1 MIAITGGSGLIGRA
15 LVRRLSASGADFTL
29 LTASIMENGGW
40 LEHLLRQKIEPS
52 ALIHL
57 AAAVPSPPKKP
68 DTQSLAGV
76 TLMLDREALTI
87 SNWFGC
93 PVVYASGCSLYSK
106 LSRRL
111 GATEESP
118 LQDISDMRSP
128 YLSAK
133 LMGESLFLATGRAT
147 IFRISTPIGLGL
159 SDRSALGILIAN
171 AREEKRV
178 RYFGLGTREQNY
190 VDATDIARGIEMAIR
205 NNPFEVV
212 NIAAKESVTM
222 KSLVE
227 LISTLEP
234 GVEISQPSKIDP
246 KEGEMARIVIKKA
259 KARLGW
265 EPLVPLKESV
275 QKLLG
280 RNSDF

>member
-1 MIAITGGSGLIGRA
+1 MIVITGGGGLIGRA
-15 LVRRLSASGADFTL
+15 LVRRLSESGLDFFL
-29 LTASIMENGGW
+29 LSIPMTQNTSW
-40 LEHLLRQKIEPS
+40 LQHLVKKRIEPS
-52 ALIHL
+52 VLIHL
-57 AAAVPSPPKKP
+57 AAAVPSPPEKP
-68 DTQSLAGV
+68 DTQSLADV

-87 SNWFGC
+87 SDWFGC
-93 PVVYASGCSLYSK
+93 PVVYPSGCSLYSEH
-106 LSRRL
+106 SRRL

-118 LQDISDMRSP
+118 LQDISDMSSP

-133 LMGESLFLATGRAT
+133 LIGESLFLSTGRAT
-147 IFRISTPIGLGL
+147 VFRISTPIGLGL

-178 RYFGLGTREQNY
+178 RYFGRGTREQNY
-190 VDATDIARGIEMAIR
+190 VDATDIARGIEMAIY
-205 NNPFEVV
+205 NNPFDVV
-212 NIAAKESVTM
+212 NIAAKEPVTM

-234 GVEISQPSKIDP
+234 GVEIRQPSKIDP

-259 KARLGW
+259 KVRLGW
-265 EPLVPLKESV
+265 EPLVPLNESV